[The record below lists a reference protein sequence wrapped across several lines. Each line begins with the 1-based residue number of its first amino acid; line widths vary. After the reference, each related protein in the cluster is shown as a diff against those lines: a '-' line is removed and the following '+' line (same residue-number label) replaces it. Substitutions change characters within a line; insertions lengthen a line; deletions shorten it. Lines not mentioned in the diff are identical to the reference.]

1 MGSCR
6 LGVIGDLVQ
15 DVIVWLSGPVER
27 GTDTAA
33 IVHRA
38 RGGSAAN
45 VAAFAAPLV
54 PTRFVGAVGDDALG
68 DVLVAELVAAGVDV
82 RVQRLGQ
89 TGTVVVLVEPDGERT
104 MLPDRA
110 AAANLGNVP
119 AEWALDLDLLHVPA
133 YCFARDPTAASTSE
147 FVVAATNSGARVSFD
162 ASSVSVLRDY
172 GIKRYLD
179 LVERMK
185 PAVLFANAGEAVALQ
200 LSRSRPAEGGIFV
213 VKDGTRPTAVIE
225 STGRTTLVP
234 LDHVEAI
241 SDTTGAG
248 DAFAAGYLAALLGG
262 ADPIEA
268 VRAAHTHALSVL
280 IAPGRQP
287 GSGR

>member
-1 MGSCR
+1 MSSGR

-33 IVHRA
+33 TVHRA

-82 RVQRLGQ
+82 RVQRHGH

-119 AEWALDLDLLHVPA
+119 EEWALDLDLLHVPA

-172 GIKRYLD
+172 VIQRYLD
-179 LVERMK
+179 LVARMK
-185 PAVLFANAGEAVALQ
+185 PAVLFANAGEAVALR
-200 LSRSRPAEGGIFV
+200 LRTARPAEGGVFV
-213 VKDGTRPTAVIE
+213 LKDGTRPTAVIE

-234 LDHVEAI
+234 VDHVAAI

-268 VRAAHTHALSVL
+268 VGAAHSHARSVL
-280 IAPGRQP
+280 TAPGRQP
-287 GSGR
+287 GSRR